1 MKRIILISII
11 LLWGDSLIAQ
21 PEGFWD
27 KFDRIYKTVY
37 VTAGDS
43 NLFHMPVKFE
53 SSITITTIPIEPPT
67 SFSIQIAIP
76 IDQIEKKSSPRHD
89 LKAKITQLLPI
100 ALAMYIFRDELT
112 EFSNRHDKISHA
124 LLSFGLAQY
133 FGLKFAIGF
142 MLSVEL
148 TQADDFGISGRY
160 KDTAGDL
167 VANSVGLLLSWRF

>member
-11 LLWGDSLIAQ
+11 LLWGDSLMAQ
-21 PEGFWD
+21 HWNA
-27 KFDRIYKTVY
+27 
-37 VTAGDS
+37 AGDS
-43 NLFHMPVKFE
+43 VLLTLPVEFK
-53 SSITITTIPIEPPT
+53 TATTILHQPQKIV
-67 SFSIQIAIP
+67 Q
-76 IDQIEKKSSPRHD
+76 PRQD

-112 EFSNRHDKISHA
+112 EFSNKHDKIAHGA
-124 LLSFGLAQY
+124 LAFGLAHY
-133 FGLKFAIGF
+133 FGTRFAIGF

-167 VANSVGLLLSWRF
+167 AANTAGLLLAWKWRF